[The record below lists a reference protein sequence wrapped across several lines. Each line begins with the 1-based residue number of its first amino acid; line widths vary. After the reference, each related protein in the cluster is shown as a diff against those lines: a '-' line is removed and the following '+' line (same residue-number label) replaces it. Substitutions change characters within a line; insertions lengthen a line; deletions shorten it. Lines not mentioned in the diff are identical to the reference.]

1 MPGFADLVFCNFCCL
16 LEEGIEFAKMAKLA
30 LGCFSDLG
38 CGAFA
43 GHVVKRRITSQN
55 VVKRRGKSGK
65 VKKVPAYS

>member
-16 LEEGIEFAKMAKLA
+16 LEEGVEFAFLGGLV

-43 GHVVKRRITSQN
+43 GHVVKRR
-55 VVKRRGKSGK
+55 G
-65 VKKVPAYS
+65 